1 MNKYRQANN
10 LEDLLQIEY
19 GKRGTEKREAFEAR
33 SKAFYFCEMLK
44 EKRKEAKLS
53 QKSLAEKADV
63 KPSFLSRVENGKVDV
78 QLSTLIKILNGMGM
92 SLQIIK
98 NEGGQDMFISVS

>member
-1 MNKYRQANN
+1 MNKYHQAKN
-10 LEDLLQIEY
+10 LEELLQIEY
-19 GKRGTEKREAFEAR
+19 GKRGTEKREVFEAR

-53 QKSLAEKADV
+53 QKLLAEKADV
-63 KPSFLSRVENGKVDV
+63 KPSFLSRVENGKVDI

-98 NEGGQDMFISVS
+98 NEAGQDMFVSVS